1 MYAQSQSFQTGNVEM
16 KNLRQSIK
24 GIVISLKRQNHS
36 ISVRDRKFHYIVALR
51 DDEVKVMVCLMYV
64 YKVEYQARFTK
75 IFVNNL
81 RCDLIIVLKHN
92 HIKERIFNFGDSM
105 KTNVMF
111 G

>member
-51 DDEVKVMVCLMYV
+51 DDDEFKAMVVCLMYV
-64 YKVEYQARFTK
+64 YKVEYQGRASK

-81 RCDLIIVLKHN
+81 FCDLIIVLK
-92 HIKERIFNFGDSM
+92 
-105 KTNVMF
+105 T
-111 G
+111 